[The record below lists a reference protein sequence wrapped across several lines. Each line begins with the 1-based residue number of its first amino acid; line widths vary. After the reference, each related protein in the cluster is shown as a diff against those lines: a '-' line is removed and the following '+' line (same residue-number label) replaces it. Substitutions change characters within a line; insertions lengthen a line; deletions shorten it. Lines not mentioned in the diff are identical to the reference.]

1 MDEKYMVND
10 ILEGTK
16 STLKTYEGVI
26 VEAENTNLR
35 QTIQELRNSC
45 ETFQYDLFKVAQLK
59 GYYTPASQASQ
70 EEINQ
75 VKTEVQS

>member
-16 STLKTYEGVI
+16 SSLKTYAGVI
-26 VEAENTNLR
+26 TESENTNLR
-35 QTIQELRNSC
+35 QTLQEIRNSQ
-45 ETFQYDLFKVAQLK
+45 ETFQYDLYRVANLK
-59 GYYTPASQASQ
+59 GYYTPSAQATQS
-70 EEINQ
+70 EINQ